1 MEEDILWPRD
11 RGPQPT
17 DSGGPDVP
25 EVEQTVV
32 EAIQKILRRKQIE
45 ASVVPESEIA
55 GLGLESLDVA
65 ELSAILEDD
74 LGRDPYSAG
83 VLPRTVGEIF
93 EWYRT

>member
-1 MEEDILWPRD
+1 MKEDYAL
-11 RGPQPT
+11 
-17 DSGGPDVP
+17 P
-25 EVEQTVV
+25 EAEQTVV
-32 EAIQKILRRKQIE
+32 EAIQKILRRKQID
-45 ASVVPESEIA
+45 AQVTPDSEIA